1 MVVYIHHLLY
11 QFITFLYNIV
21 NGIDIHIFYRNVVK
35 FMFSTECIASETM
48 STMDCS
54 GMNIFMFCKQFDKF
68 AKFTYHGF
76 QFRIQ
81 FFDTFSSS
89 KILTH

>member
-1 MVVYIHHLLY
+1 MVVYIHHLFN
-11 QFITFLYNIV
+11 QFITLLYNIV
-21 NGIDIHIFYRNVVK
+21 NGIDIYIFYRNVVK
-35 FMFSTECIASETM
+35 FMFSAQCIAPETM

-54 GMNIFMFCKQFDKF
+54 GMNIFMFCKHFDKF
-68 AKFTYHGF
+68 TKFTYHSF

-81 FFDTFSSS
+81 SFDTFTSN